1 MSFMYLSSP
10 RRWLAAVLLM
20 AVLVPETLP
29 LGAAARRC
37 AHGMAAGC
45 CCLRNAAMKPMK
57 AGDHCSLRRAASS
70 CALRPAGDQAAE
82 ILPGKDRP
90 GRIGVSLVDHLR
102 LPRAASR
109 TFAALDAS
117 APELSRPAPP
127 TPPPRPVPAA

>member
-1 MSFMYLSSP
+1 MYLPSP

-29 LGAAARRC
+29 FGAAARRC

-45 CCLRNAAMKPMK
+45 CCLRQGAMKAMK
-57 AGDHCSLRRAASS
+57 TGDHCSLRRAAPH

-82 ILPGKDRP
+82 IVPGKDRP
-90 GRIGVSLVDHLR
+90 GRLGVALLDRLR
-102 LPRAASR
+102 LPRATAE
-109 TFAALDAS
+109 TLAALAAL
-117 APELSRPAPP
+117 APELPRLAPP